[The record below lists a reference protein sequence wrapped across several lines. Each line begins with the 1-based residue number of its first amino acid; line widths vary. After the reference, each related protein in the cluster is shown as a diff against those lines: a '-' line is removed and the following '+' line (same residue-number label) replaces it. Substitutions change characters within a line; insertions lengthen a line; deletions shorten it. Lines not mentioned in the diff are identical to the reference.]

1 MLQGRSIE
9 INRLNDFFS
18 RSESSIVILY
28 GEQLSGISSLVREF
42 AEGKNT
48 TYLSC
53 VPASNKEQT
62 YLWARN
68 LKMREDSSLSEIFEG
83 IISSGNEHSLSK
95 KLLVISD
102 FQLAYDADEAF
113 RRELFAFVEKFRYQ
127 NRVTVLLT
135 CSDCD
140 RCLRNR
146 GDPRERAFRRGQKS
160 KLLKGKS
167 FKIHRPCL
175 LKRQ

>member
-53 VPASNKEQT
+53 VPAS
-62 YLWARN
+62 
-68 LKMREDSSLSEIFEG
+68 LSFSPIDRSVKDAGGF
-83 IISSGNEHSLSK
+83 LS
-95 KLLVISD
+95 VRD
-102 FQLAYDADEAF
+102 F
-113 RRELFAFVEKFRYQ
+113 
-127 NRVTVLLT
+127 
-135 CSDCD
+135 
-140 RCLRNR
+140 
-146 GDPRERAFRRGQKS
+146 
-160 KLLKGKS
+160 
-167 FKIHRPCL
+167 
-175 LKRQ
+175 